1 MGIKK
6 YIPNTV
12 TLLNLLCGT
21 LAVIFGL
28 KGWQLFSIYLILFA
42 AIFDFLDGF
51 LARLLKAYSP
61 IGKELDSLA
70 DLVSFGLAP
79 SILIYYRYNGFLE
92 SYSNERLSTLFIGA
106 MAFVPL
112 VITLASALRLA
123 IFNVD
128 TRQTTSFIG
137 VPTPANAILIAVF
150 THYTLFNSSLDFVY
164 NNLLFYPIVS
174 LVLSYLLVSNIPMF
188 SLKFDSLKYSENQ
201 VKYHFGIFALLLI
214 LPVIIYQ
221 EKWSIWLFLV
231 FFTYLLFNIG
241 LHIKRV
247 IFDSGSKNL

>member
-6 YIPNTV
+6 YIPNTI
-12 TLLNLLCGT
+12 TLLNLSCGT
-21 LAVIFGL
+21 LAVIYGL
-28 KGWQLFSIYLILFA
+28 KGWQSFAIYLILIA

-51 LARLLKAYSP
+51 AARLLKAYSP

-70 DLVSFGLAP
+70 DLISFGLAP
-79 SILIYYRYNGFLE
+79 SILIYYRYSGFLA
-92 SYSNERLSTLFIGA
+92 SYSNDKLPVVFLGIL
-106 MAFVPL
+106 AFTPL

-137 VPTPANAILIAVF
+137 VPTPANAILIAMF
-150 THYTLFNSSLDFVY
+150 THYTLYNSSLDFLY

-188 SLKFDSLKYSENQ
+188 SLKFKSLKYSNN
-201 VKYHFGIFALLLI
+201 KTIYHFGILAILLLI
-214 LPVIIYQ
+214 PVVILKA
-221 EKWSIWLFLV
+221 EWSLWLFLV
-231 FFTYLLFNIG
+231 LFVYLLFNIA
-241 LHIKRV
+241 LYLKEI
-247 IFDSGSKNL
+247 IFDSGSKSQ